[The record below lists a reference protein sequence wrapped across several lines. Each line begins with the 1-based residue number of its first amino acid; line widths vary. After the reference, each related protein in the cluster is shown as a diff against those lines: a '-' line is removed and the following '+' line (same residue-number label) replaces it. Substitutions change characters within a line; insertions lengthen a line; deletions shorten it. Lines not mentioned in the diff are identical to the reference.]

1 MILFTKRASN
11 IYLIPKSKMKE
22 IILKEMH
29 NSPLARHPG
38 YLKTYKQIRECFSW
52 KGLKN
57 DVLWMGILYLL
68 KKKIWAHPTYG
79 NYETIANPW
88 PKVGKYFNRFYHWV
102 TQILGEGLHYFIIN
116 NLTKYAHLF
125 SIFIRY
131 QASQVAKIFFCEF
144 FH

>member
-38 YLKTYKQIRECFSW
+38 YLKTYKQIRKCFAW

-68 KKKIWAHPTYG
+68 KKKSEHTLPTG
-79 NYETIANPW
+79 IMKPLPIPDQKWESIS
-88 PKVGKYFNRFYHWV
+88 
-102 TQILGEGLHYFIIN
+102 IDFIIG
-116 NLTKYAHLF
+116 LPKY
-125 SIFIRY
+125 
-131 QASQVAKIFFCEF
+131 
-144 FH
+144 